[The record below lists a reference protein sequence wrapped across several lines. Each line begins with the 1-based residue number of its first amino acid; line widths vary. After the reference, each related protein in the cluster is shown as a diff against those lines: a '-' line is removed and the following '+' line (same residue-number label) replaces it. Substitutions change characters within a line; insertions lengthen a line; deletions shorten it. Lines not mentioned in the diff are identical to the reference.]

1 MELKDMILSTLAEL
15 EEVQQPRDTD
25 KIPQNN
31 KPPQKEEKEEKIVQK
46 THNEG
51 LLKAPNHEKNEKKE
65 EVVEEEVMKP
75 LHDEKAF
82 YENLRER
89 ILVLFEGFQSPNNKN
104 IEAKLDLTLNFLEYL
119 LASIDERLENL
130 ES

>member
-25 KIPQNN
+25 KVPQKN
-31 KPPQKEEKEEKIVQK
+31 KPPLKEEKEEKIAPK
-46 THNEG
+46 THQEG
-51 LLKAPNHEKNEKKE
+51 LLKAPNHEENETKK

-75 LHDEKAF
+75 LNEEKAF

>member
-15 EEVQQPRDTD
+15 EEVQKPQASDMLQNK
-25 KIPQNN
+25 KILHEPTH
-31 KPPQKEEKEEKIVQK
+31 KIEEPKEAKA
-46 THNEG
+46 TLPEG
-51 LLKAPNHEKNEKKE
+51 ILKAPNQEETKE
-65 EVVEEEVMKP
+65 EHEEEQKP
-75 LHDEKAF
+75 LSDEKAF

-130 ES
+130 EN

>member
-15 EEVQQPRDTD
+15 EEVQKPQASDMLQD
-25 KIPQNN
+25 KKILHEPTQ
-31 KPPQKEEKEEKIVQK
+31 KLEEQKENKA
-46 THNEG
+46 TLPEG
-51 LLKAPNHEKNEKKE
+51 ILKAPNQEETKE
-65 EVVEEEVMKP
+65 EHEEEQKP
-75 LHDEKAF
+75 LSDEKAF

-130 ES
+130 EN